1 MAEETSITVN
11 NYYSKSF
18 ESFDSLPSR
27 KSHKKLVLR
36 SNPVYCISSML
47 CEVNVNSFKEVS
59 GRLLAPAYAKKLR
72 RIGVPFSAE

>member
-1 MAEETSITVN
+1 
-11 NYYSKSF
+11 
-18 ESFDSLPSR
+18 
-27 KSHKKLVLR
+27 
-36 SNPVYCISSML
+36 ML